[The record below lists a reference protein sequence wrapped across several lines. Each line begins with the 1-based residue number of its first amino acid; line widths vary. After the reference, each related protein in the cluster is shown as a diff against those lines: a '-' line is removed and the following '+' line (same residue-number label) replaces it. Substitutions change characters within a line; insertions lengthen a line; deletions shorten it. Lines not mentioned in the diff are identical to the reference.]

1 MIFFKV
7 QRLEDWFILLN
18 KVIVKQSH
26 NT

>member
-1 MIFFKV
+1 
-7 QRLEDWFILLN
+7 LEDWFILLN